1 MRRRNFLSYLAL
13 PWMLKGDRVLASGK
27 GEGCCPNL
35 GVAPPSWRLRCRLEA
50 GVTAPIRTVPGD
62 ASPAT
67 PRPFTLGLYNLPK
80 VSDPWAEARE
90 AGCNLVHVAPSQQDF
105 DQAREHQM
113 RTWVS
118 LGSISEKNRA
128 ADEARI
134 RGIVEQFRH
143 DPSLMFWETEDEPAY
158 QWKSLKP
165 RVTAE
170 QIIATHDFVR
180 SIDPA
185 HPLYLNHAPVNLVST
200 LQKYNAGA
208 EIIATD
214 IYPVIPHGIREMYAL
229 WPTGRQGDFLNATI
243 SQVGDYTEKMR
254 RVAGPSRAV
263 FMVLQAF
270 AWEDLRDK
278 DRDPAMVLYPDRAQ
292 LKSMAYQAIV
302 HGAEGLLY
310 WGLAS
315 NPSAAPVWND
325 LRTVL
330 SELAKLAPELAARP
344 LKPALRIEYHDTG
357 HSLDRGI
364 EWTARP
370 SGKGMVLFTVNSDE
384 NPVEARATLPTG
396 FSGCQVVGSGEAIAV
411 TRGAVDLAFAPF
423 EAKALR
429 IQ

>member
-1 MRRRNFLSYLAL
+1 MLRRNFLSYLSV
-13 PWMLKGDRVLASGK
+13 PWLLNGKTSFSSEKGNPSPSG
-27 GEGCCPNL
+27 
-35 GVAPPSWRLRCRLEA
+35 
-50 GVTAPIRTVPGD
+50 
-62 ASPAT
+62 
-67 PRPFTLGLYNLPK
+67 PRPFVRGLYNLPK
-80 VSDPWAEARE
+80 VADPWREARD
-90 AGCNLVHVAPSQQDF
+90 AGCNLVHVSPTTQEF

-118 LGSISEKNRA
+118 LGSIAEKSRA
-128 ADEARI
+128 ADETRV

-143 DPSLMFWETEDEPAY
+143 DPALMFWETEDEPAY
-158 QWKSLKP
+158 QWKSPKP
-165 RVTAE
+165 RVLPE
-170 QIIATHDFVR
+170 PIIATHDFVR
-180 SIDPA
+180 KLDPA

-263 FMVLQAF
+263 YMVLQAF

-278 DRDPAMVLYPDRAQ
+278 DRDPAMVLYPTRAQ
-292 LKSMAYQAIV
+292 LKSMAYQAII
-302 HGAEGLLY
+302 HGADGLLY

-315 NPSAAPVWND
+315 NPDGAPVWTD
-325 LRTVL
+325 LRAVL

-370 SGKGMVLFTVNSDE
+370 SAKGMVLFTVNADE
-384 NPVEARATLPTG
+384 NPVEARVTLPAG
-396 FSGCQVVGSGEAIAV
+396 LASCQVVGTDETIPVS
-411 TRGAVDLAFAPF
+411 RGAVEVSFIPF

>member
-1 MRRRNFLSYLAL
+1 MLRRNFLSYLAV
-13 PWMLKGDRVLASGK
+13 PWLVGGAAASAADKGGPFSG
-27 GEGCCPNL
+27 G
-35 GVAPPSWRLRCRLEA
+35 R
-50 GVTAPIRTVPGD
+50 
-62 ASPAT
+62 
-67 PRPFTLGLYNLPK
+67 RPFVLGLYNLPK
-80 VSDPWAEARE
+80 VADPWGEAQE
-90 AGCNLVHVAPSQQDF
+90 AGCNLVRVAPSAQEF
-105 DQAREHQM
+105 DQAREHKM

-128 ADEARI
+128 ADESRI

-143 DPSLMFWETEDEPAY
+143 DPALMFWETEDEPAFR
-158 QWKSLKP
+158 WKSPEP
-165 RVTAE
+165 RVSPE

-180 SIDPA
+180 GLDPA
-185 HPLYLNHAPVNLVST
+185 HPLYLDHAPVNLEST
-200 LQKYNAGA
+200 LRKYNGGA

-243 SQVGDYTEKMR
+243 SQVGEYTDKMR

-302 HGAEGLLY
+302 HGADGLLY

-315 NPSAAPVWND
+315 NPAAAPVWTD
-325 LRTVL
+325 LRAVL
-330 SELAKLAPELAARP
+330 GELAQMAAELAAP
-344 LKPALRIEYHDTG
+344 PQKLALRIEYHDTG

-370 SGKGMVLFTVNSDE
+370 SAKGIVLYTVNADE
-384 NPVEARATLPTG
+384 NPVEARVTLPAG
-396 FSGCQVVGSGEAIAV
+396 LGSCQMVGTEETIPVS
-411 TRGAVDLAFAPF
+411 RGTMELSFAPF

-429 IQ
+429 IY

>member
-1 MRRRNFLSYLAL
+1 MQRRNFLSYLML
-13 PWMLKGDRVLASGK
+13 PWMLKGNRAFAGGMGAAS
-27 GEGCCPNL
+27 L
-35 GVAPPSWRLRCRLEA
+35 SA
-50 GVTAPIRTVPGD
+50 
-62 ASPAT
+62 
-67 PRPFTLGLYNLPK
+67 PRPFVLGLYNLPK
-80 VSDPWAEARE
+80 VSDPWGEAHE
-90 AGCNLVHVAPSQQDF
+90 AGCNLVHVSPAVQDF
-105 DQAREHQM
+105 EQARAHQM

-134 RGIVEQFRH
+134 RGVVEQFRH
-143 DPSLMFWETEDEPAY
+143 EPSLLFWETEDEPAY
-158 QWKSLKP
+158 QWKSPKP
-165 RVTAE
+165 RVTPE

-180 SIDPA
+180 KIDSTR
-185 HPLYLNHAPVNLVST
+185 PLYLNHAPVNLVST
-200 LQKYNAGA
+200 LQRYNAGA

-263 FMVLQAF
+263 YMVLQAF

-292 LKSMAYQAIV
+292 IKSMAYQAIV
-302 HGAEGLLY
+302 HGANGLLY

-315 NPSAAPVWND
+315 NPPGAPVWND
-325 LRTVL
+325 LRAVI
-330 SELAKLAPELAARP
+330 SELAQLTAELSAPP
-344 LKPALRIEYHDTG
+344 LKPPLRIEYHDTG
-357 HSLDRGI
+357 HSLDRGM

-370 SGKGMVLFTVNSDE
+370 SGKGVVLFTVNSDE
-384 NPVEARATLPTG
+384 NPVEARLTLPTG
-396 FSGCQVVGSGEAIAV
+396 LATCQVVGSGESIPV
-411 TRGAVDLAFAPF
+411 TRGAVDLSFAPF

-429 IQ
+429 LD